1 MAYAINF
8 SKQADKNLEK
18 IKDPFYSAIKIAIMN
33 IFQNLGPYCYKKLVG
48 IAG

>member
-18 IKDPFYSAIKIAIMN
+18 IKDPFYSAIKIAIKN
-33 IFQNLGPYCYKKLVG
+33 LSQNPRPYGYKKLVG
-48 IAG
+48 IDG